1 MKKKSF
7 QEQQEE
13 RKKIADELQIPEQF
27 VIHMRDKP
35 YVLVKGQVLFALRL
49 GMQSLVPEILESDHS
64 NGFYLMRA
72 TLTREDGGVFVA
84 HATGCGSIM
93 KGGHRMA
100 HAETRAISR
109 AIRSAYPLNYT
120 SPEEHDLTNEMLNAN
135 APKDPTTERA
145 CSTAMAELIDVM
157 DSKYI
162 CSTTL
167 QTVCKYIFNKESIA
181 DLSTGQM
188 EALLQKFKDGPSEE
202 DTTFYNNLSMNAQ
215 PTNPQDAIAIFNTEL
230 HRLNRKPPWMAVYLQ
245 RYINR
250 L

>member
-7 QEQQEE
+7 QEQQQE
-13 RKKIADELQIPEQF
+13 RKKIADELQIPDSF
-27 VIHMRDKP
+27 VIHMRDNP

-49 GMQSLVPEILESDHS
+49 GMKSLTTEILEHDHQT
-64 NGFYLMRA
+64 GFYLMQA
-72 TLTREDGGVFVA
+72 TLTREDGGIFVA

-109 AIRSAYPLNYT
+109 VIRISYPLHYV
-120 SPEEHDLTNEMLNAN
+120 SPEEHDLTNEMLNKNPA
-135 APKDPTTERA
+135 KDPTKETA
-145 CSTAMAELIDVM
+145 CSKSIVELIDVM
-157 DSKYI
+157 DSKSI

-167 QTVCKYIFNKESIA
+167 QTVCKYIFNKDSIA
-181 DLSTGQM
+181 DLSIGQM
-188 EALLQKFKDGPSEE
+188 EALLQKFKEGPSEE
-202 DTTFYNNLSMNAQ
+202 DTTFYNNISVNAQ
-215 PTNPQDAIAIFNTEL
+215 PTAAGAIDIFLQECN
-230 HRLNRKPPWMAVYLQ
+230 RMGRKPPWMAVYLQ